1 MQKPPFAKLDLC
13 QTQTSCGNVA
23 PAVMANRPECRQ
35 LSSSASHNVGQ
46 QSPANSSGKR
56 LPEKQGWLP
65 QYAGQIKWTAK
76 SLGLS
81 DCTRHG
87 TAKTQTIFCELYRT
101 RPQNQWWRT
110 RKKTLPSVH
119 GKHTSQDHFIS
130 MNDPSVQKNN
140 WVHSNISSKQD
151 LQWPMQILLARVS
164 YIYFKLFL
172 LYIYISINVPNVHVI
187 TSTTTELHAEH
198 LFSPQRRG

>member
-110 RKKTLPSVH
+110 RKK
-119 GKHTSQDHFIS
+119 KHCHPFVANIPARTISFQWMILQFRKTTGFIA
-130 MNDPSVQKNN
+130 
-140 WVHSNISSKQD
+140 ISPVSK
-151 LQWPMQILLARVS
+151 
-164 YIYFKLFL
+164 IYNGQCK
-172 LYIYISINVPNVHVI
+172 SC
-187 TSTTTELHAEH
+187 
-198 LFSPQRRG
+198 